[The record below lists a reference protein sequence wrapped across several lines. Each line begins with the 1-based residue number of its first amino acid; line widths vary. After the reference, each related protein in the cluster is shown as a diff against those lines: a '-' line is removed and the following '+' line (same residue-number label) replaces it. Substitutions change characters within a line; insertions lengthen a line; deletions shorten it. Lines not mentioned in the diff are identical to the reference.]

1 MTDRERFE
9 RLIGF
14 VLEHEG
20 GLADDPDDPGG
31 ITKYGISLRSYPHL
45 GANGIRNL
53 TIEDAKGIYYQDW
66 WLPLKCPQIHD
77 DKVAQK
83 YLDTCVNTGKRTGT
97 KILQRA
103 LQMIGYRITV
113 DGAIGPKTLAAV
125 NAADPQ
131 ALLVA
136 MRQQQKAHYERL
148 IQKNPE
154 LKKFRRGWMARANS

>member
-20 GLADDPDDPGG
+20 GYVNDPDDPGG
-31 ITKYGISLRSYPHL
+31 ETKYGVSKKSYPHVDI
-45 GANGIRNL
+45 ASL
-53 TIEDAKGIYYQDW
+53 TIEQAKDIYYEDW
-66 WLPLKCPQIHD
+66 WLPLKCPQILD

-83 YLDTCVNTGKRTGT
+83 YLDTCVNTGKGTGT

-136 MRQQQKAHYERL
+136 MRQQQKAHYAQL
-148 IQKNPE
+148 IQKNPKLE
-154 LKKFRRGWMARANS
+154 KFRRGWMARANA

>member
-14 VLEHEG
+14 VLAHEG
-20 GLADDPDDPGG
+20 GYVNDPDDPRGE
-31 ITKYGISLRSYPHL
+31 TKYGVSKKSYPHVDI
-45 GANGIRNL
+45 ASL
-53 TIEDAKGIYYQDW
+53 TIEQAKDIYYEDW

-83 YLDTCVNTGKRTGT
+83 YLDTCVNTGKGTGT

-136 MRQQQKAHYERL
+136 MRQQQKAHYEQL
-148 IQKNPE
+148 IQKNPKLE
-154 LKKFRRGWMARANS
+154 KFRRGWMARANS

>member
-20 GLADDPDDPGG
+20 GYVNDPDDPGG
-31 ITKYGISLRSYPHL
+31 ETKYGVSKKSYPHVDI
-45 GANGIRNL
+45 ASL
-53 TIEDAKGIYYQDW
+53 TIEQAKDIYYEDW

-83 YLDTCVNTGKRTGT
+83 YLDTCVNTGKGTGT

-136 MRQQQKAHYERL
+136 MRQQQKAHYEQL
-148 IQKNPE
+148 IQKNPKLE
-154 LKKFRRGWMARANS
+154 KFRRGWMARANS

>member
-20 GLADDPDDPGG
+20 GYVNDPTDPGG
-31 ITKYGISLRSYPHL
+31 ETKYGISKRSYPRL
-45 GANGIRNL
+45 DIKNL

-83 YLDTCVNTGKRTGT
+83 YLDTCVNTGKGTGT

-136 MRQQQKAHYERL
+136 MRQQQKAHYEQL
-148 IQKNPE
+148 IQKNPKLE
-154 LKKFRRGWMARANS
+154 KFRRGWMARANS

>member
-1 MTDRERFE
+1 VTDRERFE

-20 GLADDPDDPGG
+20 GYVNDPTDPGG
-31 ITKYGISLRSYPHL
+31 ETKYGISKRSYPRL
-45 GANGIRNL
+45 DIKNL

-83 YLDTCVNTGKRTGT
+83 YLDTCVNTGKGTGT

-136 MRQQQKAHYERL
+136 MRQQQKAHYEQL
-148 IQKNPE
+148 IQKNPKLE
-154 LKKFRRGWMARANS
+154 KFRRGWMARANS

>member
-14 VLEHEG
+14 VLAHEG
-20 GLADDPDDPGG
+20 GYVNDPDDPGG
-31 ITKYGISLRSYPHL
+31 ETKYGVSKKSYPHVDI
-45 GANGIRNL
+45 ASL
-53 TIEDAKGIYYQDW
+53 TIEQAKDIYYEDW

-83 YLDTCVNTGKRTGT
+83 YLDTCVNTGKGTGT

-136 MRQQQKAHYERL
+136 MRQQQKAHYEQL
-148 IQKNPE
+148 IQKNPKLE
-154 LKKFRRGWMARANS
+154 KFRRGWMRRAQS

>member
-14 VLEHEG
+14 VLAHEG
-20 GLADDPDDPGG
+20 GYVNDPTDPGG
-31 ITKYGISLRSYPHL
+31 ETKYGISKRSYPRL
-45 GANGIRNL
+45 DIKNL

-83 YLDTCVNTGKRTGT
+83 YLDTCVNTGKGTGT

-136 MRQQQKAHYERL
+136 MRQQQKAHYEQL
-148 IQKNPE
+148 IQKNPKLE
-154 LKKFRRGWMARANS
+154 KFRRGWMARANS

>member
-1 MTDRERFE
+1 MTTVMDERFLRAVE
-9 RLIGF
+9 V
-14 VLEHEG
+14 VLKHEG
-20 GLADDPDDPGG
+20 GYVNDPADPGG
-31 ITKYGISLRSYPHL
+31 ETKYGISKRSYPHL
-45 GANGIRNL
+45 DIANL
-53 TIEDAKGIYYQDW
+53 TREDAIAIYYRDW

-83 YLDTCVNTGKRTGT
+83 YLDTCVNTGRGTGT

-136 MRQQQKAHYERL
+136 MRQQQKAHYEQL
-148 IQKNPE
+148 IQKNPKLE
-154 LKKFRRGWMARANS
+154 KFRRGWMARANS

>member
-20 GLADDPDDPGG
+20 GYVNDPDDPGG
-31 ITKYGISLRSYPHL
+31 ETKYGVSKKSYPH
-45 GANGIRNL
+45 ADIASL
-53 TIEDAKGIYYQDW
+53 TIEQAKDIYYEDW

-83 YLDTCVNTGKRTGT
+83 YLDTCVNTGKGTGT

-136 MRQQQKAHYERL
+136 MRQQQKAHYEQL
-148 IQKNPE
+148 IQKNPKLE
-154 LKKFRRGWMARANS
+154 KFRRGWMARANS